1 VNGNGPRRPR
11 YKLYVLVVLLLGVVF
26 LAVFKRNVLEPL
38 AKSSDR
44 VAIQQVLTDQA
55 AAWNEGNLE
64 RFMTGYWNSPEV
76 SFFSDKGEK
85 RGWDELL
92 ERYRQR
98 YQAEGQEMGQL
109 TFSDL
114 NIEVLNT
121 DSAWVRGRWQ
131 LVMKDKTVGGLFT
144 LFFKKKPEGW
154 RIIHDHTS

>member
-11 YKLYVLVVLLLGVVF
+11 YKLYVLLVLLLGVVL
-26 LAVFKRNVLEPL
+26 LAVFKRTVLGPFF
-38 AKSSDR
+38 ARSDSA
-44 VAIQQVLTDQA
+44 AIQQVLTDQA

-64 RFMTGYWNSPEV
+64 RFMTGYWHSPEV

-144 LFFKKKPEGW
+144 LFFKKKPDGW